1 MQEATWEVSPGN
13 TYSANTY
20 SDSAKGKDGTQP
32 WWPLHLTLGLR
43 AVVQADTREALAGRV
58 RCHINLSQLVNWS
71 VTSQA
76 SEATGPGASVTSNCF
91 LPMGPRW
98 LTLSLVRLTAPIP
111 SGVPSGAH
119 SALSFLHRESTRGLK
134 RWCHQQCP
142 QDLSFRSRAHVEK
155 NKKQGVMVHA
165 HKCIFSVPIGTY
177 MHTFTHHTHMSL
189 TNIYG
194 PALLEL

>member
-1 MQEATWEVSPGN
+1 MMRTGDAVWGERSREGTQVLSGPACHLLAVLGTLLDLGFSKNRCQESGTRGHLGGEPRKHLQGG
-13 TYSANTY
+13 
-20 SDSAKGKDGTQP
+20 DSAKGKDGTQP

-98 LTLSLVRLTAPIP
+98 LTLSLVRLTASIP

-119 SALSFLHRESTRGLK
+119 SALSLSYIEKARGVWRDGAISNAHRT
-134 RWCHQQCP
+134 
-142 QDLSFRSRAHVEK
+142 
-155 NKKQGVMVHA
+155 
-165 HKCIFSVPIGTY
+165 
-177 MHTFTHHTHMSL
+177 
-189 TNIYG
+189 
-194 PALLEL
+194 